1 MKLAQS
7 SRRKMTYLDKENYK
21 SVSVLLHLA
30 RVFQII
36 MYHQINDYMKDKL
49 SKQLRDLEKI
59 KVHDTA

>member
-7 SRRKMTYLDKENYK
+7 LRRKMTYLDEENYK
-21 SVSVLLHLA
+21 SVSVLLHVS

-36 MYHQINDYMKDKL
+36 MHHQINDYMKEKL

-59 KVHDTA
+59 KVHNTA